1 MSFEKELDVA
11 VRAAAAAGET
21 ALRYRREGVS
31 AEEKDDLS
39 PVTAADRECER
50 VIAATIL
57 ATFPDD
63 GLLGEEGASRE
74 SSNGRKWIID
84 PIDGT
89 RDFVRGNR
97 LFANLIGLEVDGE
110 VTVGVV
116 NLPALGEL
124 YTAVRGQGA
133 WHDGKRLHV
142 SSIAS
147 PRESVVCLSSLNS
160 AMWKPYTARVIDW
173 LGNFWAMRSLGGCG
187 DAMLV
192 AAGQAE
198 IYMEP
203 RVKEWDMAPL
213 KIVVEEAGGR
223 FFNFDGGSS
232 IYGGNC
238 VCCAPGLEEEV
249 RRFLGIPLV

>member
-1 MSFEKELDVA
+1 MSFEKELEA
-11 VRAAAAAGET
+11 ACRAASVAGEI
-21 ALRYRREGVS
+21 ALRYRATGVR

-39 PVTAADRECER
+39 PVTIADRECEKAI
-50 VIAATIL
+50 VAVLSEA
-57 ATFPDD
+57 FPGD
-63 GLLGEEGASRE
+63 GLLGEEGARRA
-74 SSNGRKWIID
+74 SSNGRKWIVD

-110 VTVGVV
+110 VAVGVV

-124 YTAVRGQGA
+124 YTAVKGQGA
-133 WHDGKRLHV
+133 WHGGRRLQV
-142 SSIAS
+142 SSLSS
-147 PRESVVCLSSLNS
+147 PRQAVACLSSLNS
-160 AMWKPYTARVIDW
+160 AEWRPYAPRVMDF
-173 LGNFWAMRSLGGCG
+173 LSGFWAVRALGGCG

-203 RVKEWDMAPL
+203 EVKAWDLAAL

-223 FFNFDGGSS
+223 FFNFDGAST

-238 VCCAPGLEEEV
+238 VCCVPGLETAV
-249 RRFLGIPLV
+249 RQFLQLPPA

>member
-1 MSFEKELDVA
+1 MSFEKELDA
-11 VRAAAAAGET
+11 ACRAAAMAGEI
-21 ALRYRREGVS
+21 ALRYRRTGVA

-39 PVTAADRECER
+39 PVTVADRECEKA
-50 VIAATIL
+50 IAAAL
-57 ATFPDD
+57 SEAFPGD

-97 LFANLIGLEVDGE
+97 LFANLIGLEVDGVVE
-110 VTVGVV
+110 VGVV

-133 WHDGKRLHV
+133 WRDGRRLRA
-142 SSIAS
+142 SSISSRRQA
-147 PRESVVCLSSLNS
+147 VACLSSLN
-160 AMWKPYTARVIDW
+160 APEWKPYAPRVMDF
-173 LGNFWAMRSLGGCG
+173 LSGFWAVRGLGGCG

-203 RVKEWDMAPL
+203 KVKAWDLAAL

-238 VCCAPGLEEEV
+238 VCCAPGLENKIRE
-249 RRFLGIPLV
+249 FLRIPPA